1 MGFVKKRAIIHLDL
15 DAFFASV
22 EQRDNPQYAHKP
34 LIVGGIFKK
43 NGELSRRGVVCSAS
57 YQARKYGIHAGMPIW
72 EAQQKCP
79 EAIFTPVC
87 INRYQIASQHF
98 FHICYTY
105 TPFVEPVGIDEAF
118 LDVTNC
124 TALFGPVEE
133 IAQKIKKRVKEELH
147 LPVSVGISSN
157 KFLAKIATNLG
168 KPDGFFILP
177 EDKAVD
183 ILSNLPITVLWGM
196 GQKTAQKLHRAG
208 IFRVKQ
214 LIMMP
219 DIILQ
224 GILGENGLK
233 LKLLAQGIDY
243 SPVVCSEKV
252 KSIGREM
259 TFAEN
264 IREQERLM
272 NILLTI
278 SQHIGYTARKRGY
291 TGKTITLKV
300 RFAPYKTVQ
309 KSITLRR
316 ATNLDNIIF
325 QKACDLLTS
334 FNIRQPGIRLL
345 GIKLSSLEQGRPP
358 QQLSFLNK
366 EEDYWEEKW
375 SKLISSVDKI
385 REKYGSYL
393 IQRAALLKDRTKST
407 INKNYR

>member
-1 MGFVKKRAIIHLDL
+1 
-15 DAFFASV
+15 
-22 EQRDNPQYAHKP
+22 
-34 LIVGGIFKK
+34 
-43 NGELSRRGVVCSAS
+43 
-57 YQARKYGIHAGMPIW
+57 
-72 EAQQKCP
+72 
-79 EAIFTPVC
+79 
-87 INRYQIASQHF
+87 
-98 FHICYTY
+98 
-105 TPFVEPVGIDEAF
+105 
-118 LDVTNC
+118 
-124 TALFGPVEE
+124 
-133 IAQKIKKRVKEELH
+133 
-147 LPVSVGISSN
+147 
-157 KFLAKIATNLG
+157 
-168 KPDGFFILP
+168 
-177 EDKAVD
+177 
-183 ILSNLPITVLWGM
+183 
-196 GQKTAQKLHRAG
+196 
-208 IFRVKQ
+208 
-214 LIMMP
+214 MMP

-358 QQLSFLNK
+358 QQLSFMNR
-366 EEDYWEEKW
+366 EEEYWEEKW